1 MMTYCLRNNPNPK
14 NLWYRLVFNV
24 QDDTTQL
31 LVAKVL
37 QNKGHA
43 DLPIWLG
50 LKVSEGST
58 ELDILLGEDCS

>member
-1 MMTYCLRNNPNPK
+1 
-14 NLWYRLVFNV
+14 
-24 QDDTTQL
+24 
-31 LVAKVL
+31 L